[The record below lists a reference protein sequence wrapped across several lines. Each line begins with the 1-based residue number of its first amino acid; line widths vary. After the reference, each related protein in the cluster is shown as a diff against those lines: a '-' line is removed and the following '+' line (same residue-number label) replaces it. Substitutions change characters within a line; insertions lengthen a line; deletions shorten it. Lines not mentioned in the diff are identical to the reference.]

1 MNLLIRGCFS
11 SLLLCLFLISST
23 NAQDEI
29 GDLSLEELGHVN
41 IEKKSIGILGN
52 KKADPACIYLGLMI
66 PYSVEK
72 EYALELKNAIDLA
85 IEEINLAGG
94 VLDKKLALAA
104 ADDGSFKELAVQYA
118 DSLVHRYAIAALIG
132 PTSSTRVIHMAN
144 TYLRRN
150 PILIISPSA
159 SSEEISSLKDDDL
172 VWRTMPSDEQQTKI
186 AADYILNTLKKK
198 SVGILYAQ
206 DAYGKGLYKGFK
218 RNFKGRILSEVVF
231 SPLITLET
239 FDFTEKLNAL
249 FKDKPEVIFLAM
261 GGKSGAG
268 ITHAIAKGNY
278 ISAGYAPVIFG
289 VDAMKVKD
297 FINSCDQKIVEGMY
311 GTGLR
316 NNDSGEFRTRYFA
329 KYNKYATSSDS
340 ERAYDIAYILAL
352 AMEKANSS
360 HYASIRNE
368 LRNITEGGEKI
379 SPADFSDGKKK
390 IKEQR
395 DVYFEGASGK
405 INFNSQGDLTSG
417 VFEIWRIV
425 DGKHTTHEIIPVKDP
440 NGQK

>member
-1 MNLLIRGCFS
+1 MNRLIRGCFS
-11 SLLLCLFLISST
+11 SILLCLFFASGAG
-23 NAQDEI
+23 AQDEI
-29 GDLSLEELGHVN
+29 ADLSLEELGHVN
-41 IEKKSIGILGN
+41 IGKKSMGIFEN
-52 KKADPACIYLGLMI
+52 KKADPAYIYLGLMI
-66 PYSVEK
+66 PYSVER
-72 EYALELKNAIDLA
+72 EYSLELKNAVDLA

-104 ADDGSFKELAVQYA
+104 ADDGSFKELAVQYT
-118 DSLVHRYAIAALIG
+118 DSLVHRYKIAALIG
-132 PTSSTRVIHMAN
+132 PTSSTRVIYMAN
-144 TYLRRN
+144 AYLPRN

-159 SSEEISSLKDDDL
+159 SSEEISFLNDDDL

-186 AADYILNTLKKK
+186 AAHYIQHTLKKK

-218 RNFKGRILSEVVF
+218 RNFSGRILSEVVF

-239 FDFTEKLNAL
+239 FDFTEKLDEL

-297 FINSCDQKIVEGMY
+297 FINTCDLKTVEGMY
-311 GTGLR
+311 GTALR
-316 NNDSGEFRTRYFA
+316 NNNSGEFRTRYFA

-352 AMEKANSS
+352 AMEKANST
-360 HYASIRNE
+360 HYAAIRNE

-379 SPADFSDGKKK
+379 DPADFAGGKKK

-417 VFEIWRIV
+417 VFEIWRIA
-425 DGKHTTHEIIPVKDP
+425 DGKHMTYEIIPAKDVS
-440 NGQK
+440 GQK